1 MIQEVITRVTELF
14 EANEISGFIGLSQ
27 RHGHV
32 CPHLFTSKDELETM
46 ALGDLD
52 RPGQARYPLDKILV
66 HLVRAHPDKTFG
78 LLVRGCDQ
86 RGLNTLFVWNQV
98 KREQVVPVGIACPEE
113 LARACE
119 CAQPYPDQYV
129 AGEAV
134 DGLSFSSVQDIEAK
148 DITERFDYW
157 MQEFDKCIKCF
168 GCRDVCPVCFC
179 KECSL
184 ENNEL
189 ILTGTIPPANPA
201 FHLTRAVHM
210 AGRCIDCGLCEEACP
225 AGIPLRTLYKKVGQ
239 ILDEEFDYHTGFV
252 DDRKSPLN
260 IAR

>member
-1 MIQEVITRVTELF
+1 
-14 EANEISGFIGLSQ
+14 
-27 RHGHV
+27 
-32 CPHLFTSKDELETM
+32 
-46 ALGDLD
+46 
-52 RPGQARYPLDKILV
+52 
-66 HLVRAHPDKTFG
+66 
-78 LLVRGCDQ
+78 
-86 RGLNTLFVWNQV
+86 
-98 KREQVVPVGIACPEE
+98 
-113 LARACE
+113 
-119 CAQPYPDQYV
+119 
-129 AGEAV
+129 
-134 DGLSFSSVQDIEAK
+134 VQDIEAK

-239 ILDEEFDYHTGFV
+239 IMGEDFDYPTGFV